1 MRLRRAEAV
10 ALLATWSQRRVDDR
24 SVWARIDL
32 CKLWTKDTWVDGV
45 VTHNKLL
52 AEWFWTDRWVGS
64 SAFMLPIEARGLY
77 REMLSAAW
85 RRGAKLPND
94 HDAIKRA
101 VGATDE
107 EWARCW
113 PQIEKYFRVKRG
125 SLVNDTQV
133 EIYRN
138 TMAIQSARS
147 RAGRRGGQVTQQL
160 RRLSRIQAKL
170 EANAKASAESKINPP
185 SPSPVHKNPPTPL
198 AGGRITKREL
208 KHAAEIRK
216 QAYGR
221 CPHEP
226 RCENYHACLVALA
239 MEIRQKAKAS

>member
-1 MRLRRAEAV
+1 MP
-10 ALLATWSQRRVDDR
+10 Q
-24 SVWARIDL
+24 
-32 CKLWTKDTWVDGV
+32 
-45 VTHNKLL
+45 NKLL

-94 HDAIKRA
+94 HEAIKRA

-107 EWARCW
+107 EWVRCW

-138 TMAIQSARS
+138 TMTIQSARS
-147 RAGRRGGQVTQQL
+147 LAGRRGGQVTQQL
-160 RRLSRIQAKL
+160 KRISRIQAKL
-170 EANAKASAESKINPP
+170 EANEKASTKSKNNPP
-185 SPSPVHKNPPTPL
+185 SPSPVHKNPPIAPL
-198 AGGRITKREL
+198 AGGRLTKREL
-208 KHAAEIRK
+208 KHAAEVRK

-221 CPHEP
+221 CPHYP
-226 RCENYHACLVALA
+226 QCENYNACLRALA
-239 MEIRQKAKAS
+239 TEIREKAVAS